1 MLQYNNTTISI
12 YTSGALG
19 SGLPWR
25 MFSPS
30 RWARWWPCAASPCPS
45 ASCSGS
51 AAARARTRHSPPGCW
66 ICPHGKNIWRRIKNI
81 FSPFPILHGRPAHAA
96 VSGLP
101 GGERL
106 LLAAKEDSIHVQG
119 RLGENICKTQKIFV
133 IDCTPDFRWSCR
145 PCCPPRRGRGDHWRP
160 RDPGTGTPAR
170 WWCRRYR
177 CHAAYK
183 YFLMTKN
190 DFDKRNHVSYFWLL
204 LSLYLRLC
212 FMLCN

>member
-30 RWARWWPCAASPCPS
+30 RWAPWWPCAASPCPS

-51 AAARARTRHSPPGCW
+51 AAARARTRRSPPGCW

-101 GGERL
+101 GCERL

-133 IDCTPDFRWSCR
+133 INWLHTWFPMIMSPMLPTTPW
-145 PCCPPRRGRGDHWRP
+145 PWWPLAAPWP
-160 RDPGTGTPAR
+160 RDRDTGPMVMPPIPLS
-170 WWCRRYR
+170 R
-177 CHAAYK
+177 CIQIFFNDKKWFWYEK
-183 YFLMTKN
+183 PCLMFLASAQFVLEIM
-190 DFDKRNHVSYFWLL
+190 FYAL
-204 LSLYLRLC
+204 
-212 FMLCN
+212 